1 MRCWLVL
8 GLVTVLIDIS
18 IMWLKYSFLAICSF
32 DCCSSSISQIVH
44 FCVVEIGSH
53 FLVGFL
59 SFQLFESDSSQKSIW
74 WPLWATLRDKLR
86 NMREKIMAFSR
97 KWKNIFFNDMKFG
110 RNLYFLVIIISKIR
124 NMILTSCDV
133 ITRYLYLLNYD
144 RIFAWK
150 FSLFFFLQSTHG
162 RLARNHFSIN
172 YKRGCFCHCFWH
184 IGLYET
190 GQQWLVTRPTCPAS
204 KVSLVMVLAANKG
217 CFKTKTYCTVWINTQ
232 PCF

>member
-18 IMWLKYSFLAICSF
+18 IMWLKYSFLATCSF

-97 KWKNIFFNDMKFG
+97 KWKKIFFNDMKFG

-150 FSLFFFLQSTHG
+150 FSLFFLSAIHTWQISTQSLQHQLQTWMFLSLLLTHW
-162 RLARNHFSIN
+162 LIWNWAAV
-172 YKRGCFCHCFWH
+172 
-184 IGLYET
+184 T
-190 GQQWLVTRPTCPAS
+190 GDSSNLSSFKSVT
-204 KVSLVMVLAANKG
+204 G
-217 CFKTKTYCTVWINTQ
+217 HG
-232 PCF
+232 PCCK